1 MWIDPIREQE
11 AFTQHAVAKNMYKNM
26 AQILSENKA
35 RAFRAPQISQRYPIL
50 PVPVVLA
57 DAFTDVPVESE
68 ALEQVAD
75 EYAANW
81 AVKESQK
88 WNEINDKY
96 KDEKTTDDMTLNLID
111 ILTSGWAPG
120 GRTPE
125 EVGKSSPLIWVL
137 GTFDAI
143 RESWNKWNPLPT

>member
-26 AQILSENKA
+26 AQVLSENKEP
-35 RAFRAPQISQRYPIL
+35 AFRVPQISQRYPIL

-57 DAFTDVPVESE
+57 AAFTDVPVESE

-96 KDEKTTDDMTLNLID
+96 KDE
-111 ILTSGWAPG
+111 
-120 GRTPE
+120 
-125 EVGKSSPLIWVL
+125 
-137 GTFDAI
+137 
-143 RESWNKWNPLPT
+143 